1 MCSTLGLLPGRSD
14 WGIGLLHPRTEDVL
28 GYCEAQPNTTD
39 ILREVRVSVA
49 IDCEGIEDPMHPQE
63 DPAAPVLYDSDTDPP
78 ALGCTFSHSD
88 GSLLQ
93 TVHMRIMLCESC
105 PLKPAVCVRRER
117 LFTHRRS
124 APAVRFA
131 GWRSAARISRCR
143 SADARSSLTCP
154 SELFSTH
161 LCEDQAFRARCLSS
175 LSLEARERTRSHS
188 RAPSPPRR
196 TSRNGTH

>member
-1 MCSTLGLLPGRSD
+1 MRARCEREPGLLVALAHRRVWKEHSVNFVKTAFSEVRSD
-14 WGIGLLHPRTEDVL
+14 
-28 GYCEAQPNTTD
+28 A
-39 ILREVRVSVA
+39 LRRMLTA
-49 IDCEGIEDPMHPQE
+49 GC
-63 DPAAPVLYDSDTDPP
+63 SDTDPP
-78 ALGCTFSHSD
+78 ALGCTFSHSA

-93 TVHMRIMLCESC
+93 TVHMRIMLCEAC

-124 APAVRFA
+124 TPAVRFA
-131 GWRSAARISRCR
+131 GRRSAARISRCR

-161 LCEDQAFRARCLSS
+161 LCEDQTFRARCLSS
-175 LSLEARERTRSHS
+175 LSLEARERPRSHS

-196 TSRNGTH
+196 TSQNGTR